1 MRDPFNRFAL
11 RYLAAVVCGLALL
24 LLHSTAQS
32 GLPAAF
38 VPQCPS
44 PWELSKLAF
53 WPLLAAWVLTGRLGR
68 ERRTL
73 LQDLPAAVLTPLA
86 MTAACWGLAAAGGN
100 GAASLAVWAVLLAA
114 GTAFCPDGRKH
125 PGLWA
130 ALAASGGAVHAAD
143 LHASGLGTI
152 RQSAGMREDLLSRP
166 SVVQYG
172 RCIQEN
178 AASPGLPAGGHEEE
192 LRYERHRHRRGAG

>member
-86 MTAACWGLAAAGGN
+86 MTAACCWRRA
-100 GAASLAVWAVLLAA
+100 
-114 GTAFCPDGRKH
+114 
-125 PGLWA
+125 
-130 ALAASGGAVHAAD
+130 
-143 LHASGLGTI
+143 
-152 RQSAGMREDLLSRP
+152 RP
-166 SVVQYG
+166 SA
-172 RCIQEN
+172 RT
-178 AASPGLPAGGHEEE
+178 EEST
-192 LRYERHRHRRGAG
+192 RGCGQPWLCFWRGCTCC

>member
-114 GTAFCPDGRKH
+114 GFGSRLLPVPVNTPKPLARVHGVRIIDRLIDAVQAAGIKEVYVVRGYLSEEFDQLLRKYRRDGRRSLICSAVPSTLPH
-125 PGLWA
+125 P
-130 ALAASGGAVHAAD
+130 AD
-143 LHASGLGTI
+143 
-152 RQSAGMREDLLSRP
+152 RRSA
-166 SVVQYG
+166 
-172 RCIQEN
+172 
-178 AASPGLPAGGHEEE
+178 
-192 LRYERHRHRRGAG
+192 

>member
-1 MRDPFNRFAL
+1 MRRTKRDPFNRFAL

-130 ALAASGGAVHAAD
+130 ALALLLA
-143 LHASGLGTI
+143 GLY
-152 RQSAGMREDLLSRP
+152 MLLTFTP
-166 SVVQYG
+166 
-172 RCIQEN
+172 
-178 AASPGLPAGGHEEE
+178 PGWGPFVNPLG
-192 LRYERHRHRRGAG
+192 

>member
-86 MTAACWGLAAAGGN
+86 MTAACWD
-100 GAASLAVWAVLLAA
+100 
-114 GTAFCPDGRKH
+114 TARRAWRSGRCC
-125 PGLWA
+125 W
-130 ALAASGGAVHAAD
+130 
-143 LHASGLGTI
+143 
-152 RQSAGMREDLLSRP
+152 RQARP
-166 SVVQYG
+166 SA
-172 RCIQEN
+172 RT
-178 AASPGLPAGGHEEE
+178 EEST
-192 LRYERHRHRRGAG
+192 RGCGQPWLCFWRGCTCC

>member
-53 WPLLAAWVLTGRLGR
+53 WPLLAAWVLTGGWAGS
-68 ERRTL
+68 
-73 LQDLPAAVLTPLA
+73 AAR
-86 MTAACWGLAAAGGN
+86 C
-100 GAASLAVWAVLLAA
+100 
-114 GTAFCPDGRKH
+114 CR
-125 PGLWA
+125 
-130 ALAASGGAVHAAD
+130 
-143 LHASGLGTI
+143 I
-152 RQSAGMREDLLSRP
+152 CRQ
-166 SVVQYG
+166 
-172 RCIQEN
+172 RC
-178 AASPGLPAGGHEEE
+178 
-192 LRYERHRHRRGAG
+192 